1 MSSALPLIYNPYKM
15 IVVTEKRLK
24 DRSGSTCE
32 ISGTNENLVVY
43 LVEPKTEAIPENCI
57 LIAQPLLDQIKN
69 PETMNPNDWRGLS
82 DSMWNENLPVQIVSW
97 RMLARLK
104 NHDLLDMM
112 YLDEDALEWA
122 KATGEGEDEEGKIIH
137 KDSNGNILQ
146 DGDSVVLIKD
156 LDVKGANFTAKRGAA
171 VHNIKLVW
179 DNAEQIE
186 GRVEGQHIVILTQ
199 YVKKTK

>member
-1 MSSALPLIYNPYKM
+1 MS
-15 IVVTEKRLK
+15 VVTEKRLK
-24 DRSGSTCE
+24 DRSGSICE
-32 ISGTNENLVVY
+32 ISGSDENLVVY
-43 LVEPKTEAIPENCI
+43 LVEPKTEDIPENCV
-57 LIAQPLLDQIKN
+57 LITKNLKDQIEN

-112 YLDEDALEWA
+112 YLDEEALEWA
-122 KATGEGEDEEGKIIH
+122 KATGEGEDEEGKIVH
-137 KDSNGNILQ
+137 KDSNGNLLF

-171 VHNIKLVW
+171 VHNIKVVW

>member
-1 MSSALPLIYNPYKM
+1 MSI
-15 IVVTEKRLK
+15 VTEKRLK
-24 DRSGSTCE
+24 DRSGSKCE
-32 ISGTNENLVVY
+32 ISGSEENLVLY
-43 LVEPKTEAIPENCI
+43 LVEPKTEDIPENCI
-57 LIAQPLLDQIKN
+57 LITKTLKDQIEN
-69 PETMNPNDWRGLS
+69 PDTTNANDWRGLS

-112 YLDEDALEWA
+112 YLDEEALEWA
-122 KATGEGEDEEGKIIH
+122 KATGEGEDEEGKIVH
-137 KDSNGNILQ
+137 KDSNGNLLF

-171 VHNIKLVW
+171 VHNIKVVW

>member
-1 MSSALPLIYNPYKM
+1 MS
-15 IVVTEKRLK
+15 VVTEKRLK
-24 DRSGSTCE
+24 DRSGSLCE
-32 ISGTNENLVVY
+32 ISGSDENLVVY
-43 LVEPKTEAIPENCI
+43 LVEPKTEATPENCI
-57 LIAQPLLDQIKN
+57 LITKSLKDQIEN

-97 RMLARLK
+97 RMHARLK
-104 NHDLLDMM
+104 NMDMLEMM

-122 KATGEGEDEEGKIIH
+122 KATGEADDDEGKIVH
-137 KDSNGNILQ
+137 KDSNGNVLL

-156 LDVKGANFTAKRGAA
+156 LDVKGATFTAKRGAA

-179 DNAEQIE
+179 DDANLIE
-186 GRVEGQHIVILTQ
+186 GRVENQSIFILTQ

>member
-1 MSSALPLIYNPYKM
+1 MSI
-15 IVVTEKRLK
+15 VTEKRVK
-24 DRSGSTCE
+24 DRSGSVCE
-32 ISGTNENLVVY
+32 ISGSDENLVVY
-43 LVEPKTEAIPENCI
+43 LVEPKTEETPENCI
-57 LIAQPLLDQIKN
+57 LITKNLKNQIEN
-69 PETMNPNDWRGLS
+69 PETMNPNDWHGLS

-122 KATGEGEDEEGKIIH
+122 KATGEADDDEGKIIH
-137 KDSNGNILQ
+137 KDSNGNILK

-156 LDVKGANFTAKRGAA
+156 LDVKGATFTAKRGAA

-186 GRVEGQHIVILTQ
+186 GRVENQHIVILTQ

>member
-1 MSSALPLIYNPYKM
+1 MSI
-15 IVVTEKRLK
+15 ITEKRLK
-24 DRSGSTCE
+24 DRSDSKCE
-32 ISGTNENLVVY
+32 ISGSEENLVVY
-43 LVEPKTEAIPENCI
+43 LVEPKTEATPENCI
-57 LIAQPLLDQIKN
+57 LITKKLKDQIEN

-104 NHDLLDMM
+104 KHDLLDMM

-137 KDSNGNILQ
+137 KDSNGNVLA

-186 GRVEGQHIVILTQ
+186 GRVEGQYIVILTQ

>member
-1 MSSALPLIYNPYKM
+1 MSI
-15 IVVTEKRLK
+15 VTEKRLK
-24 DRSGSTCE
+24 DRSDSKCE
-32 ISGTNENLVVY
+32 ISGSEENLTVY

-57 LIAQPLLDQIKN
+57 LINQSLLNQIQN

-122 KATGEGEDEEGKIIH
+122 KATGEGEDEEGKIVH
-137 KDSNGNILQ
+137 KDSNGNLLF

-171 VHNIKLVW
+171 VHNIKVVW

>member
-1 MSSALPLIYNPYKM
+1 MS
-15 IVVTEKRLK
+15 VVTEKRLK
-24 DRSGSTCE
+24 DRSGSLCE
-32 ISGTNENLVVY
+32 ISGSDENLVVY

-57 LIAQPLLDQIKN
+57 LITKSLKDQIEN

-97 RMLARLK
+97 RMHARLK
-104 NHDLLDMM
+104 NIDMLEMM
-112 YLDEDALEWA
+112 YLDEEALEWA
-122 KATGEGEDEEGKIIH
+122 KATGEGDDDEGKIIH
-137 KDSNGNILQ
+137 KDSNGNVLL

-156 LDVKGANFTAKRGAA
+156 LDVKGATFTAKRGAA

-179 DNAEQIE
+179 DDVNLIE
-186 GRVEGQHIVILTQ
+186 GRVENQHIYILTQ

>member
-1 MSSALPLIYNPYKM
+1 MS
-15 IVVTEKRLK
+15 VVTEKRLK
-24 DRSGSTCE
+24 DRSGSVCE
-32 ISGTNENLVVY
+32 ISGSDENLVVY
-43 LVEPKTEAIPENCI
+43 IVEPKTDAIPENCI
-57 LIAQPLLDQIKN
+57 LITKSLRDQIENKDL
-69 PETMNPNDWRGLS
+69 MNANDWRGLS

-104 NHDLLDMM
+104 NYDLLEMM

-122 KATGEGEDEEGKIIH
+122 KATGEDEDEEGKIIH
-137 KDSNGNILQ
+137 KDSNGNILL

-156 LDVKGANFTAKRGAA
+156 LDVKGATFTAKRGAA

-179 DNAEQIE
+179 DNANQIE
-186 GRVEGQHIVILTQ
+186 GRVENQHIVILTQ

>member
-1 MSSALPLIYNPYKM
+1 
-15 IVVTEKRLK
+15 
-24 DRSGSTCE
+24 
-32 ISGTNENLVVY
+32 
-43 LVEPKTEAIPENCI
+43 
-57 LIAQPLLDQIKN
+57 
-69 PETMNPNDWRGLS
+69 MNANDWRGLS

-122 KATGEGEDEEGKIIH
+122 KATGEDEDEEGKIIH
-137 KDSNGNILQ
+137 KDSNGNVLL

-156 LDVKGANFTAKRGAA
+156 LDVKGATFTAKRGAA

-179 DNAEQIE
+179 DNPNQIE
-186 GRVEGQHIVILTQ
+186 GRVENQHIVILTQ

>member
-1 MSSALPLIYNPYKM
+1 MS
-15 IVVTEKRLK
+15 VVTEKRLK
-24 DRSGSTCE
+24 DRSGSKCE
-32 ISGTNENLVVY
+32 ISGSEENLVVY
-43 LVEPKTEAIPENCI
+43 LVAPKTEDVPENCI
-57 LIAQPLLDQIKN
+57 LITKTLKDQIEN
-69 PETMNPNDWRGLS
+69 PDTTNANDWRGLS

-112 YLDEDALEWA
+112 YLDDEALEWA
-122 KATGEGEDEEGKIIH
+122 KATGEGEEEGKIVH
-137 KDSNGNILQ
+137 KDSNGNLLF

-171 VHNIKLVW
+171 VHNIKVVW

>member
-1 MSSALPLIYNPYKM
+1 MTVI
-15 IVVTEKRLK
+15 EKKLH
-24 DRSGSTCE
+24 DRSGSKCE
-32 ISGTNENLVVY
+32 ISGSEDNLVVY
-43 LVEPKTEAIPENCI
+43 NVPPNTIEILESSI
-57 LIAQPLLDQIKN
+57 LISKNLKDQIESRSLGT
-69 PETMNPNDWRGLS
+69 ETTNANDWRGLS
-82 DSMWNENLPVQIVSW
+82 DSMWSENLAVQIVSW

-104 NHDLLDMM
+104 NHNLLDMM
-112 YLDEDALEWA
+112 YLDEEALEWA
-122 KATGEGEDEEGKIIH
+122 KATGEGDDGEGKVIH
-137 KDSNGNILQ
+137 KDANGNILK
-146 DGDSVVLIKD
+146 DGDSVALIKD

>member
-1 MSSALPLIYNPYKM
+1 MSI
-15 IVVTEKRLK
+15 VTEKRVK
-24 DRSGSTCE
+24 DRSGSKCE
-32 ISGTNENLVVY
+32 ISGSQENLVVY
-43 LVEPKTEAIPENCI
+43 LVEPKTEEVPENCI
-57 LIAQPLLDQIKN
+57 LITKTLKDQIEN
-69 PETMNPNDWRGLS
+69 PDTTNANDWRGLS

-112 YLDEDALEWA
+112 YLDDEALEWA
-122 KATGEGEDEEGKIIH
+122 KATGEGEDEEGKIVH
-137 KDSNGNILQ
+137 KDSNGNLLF

-171 VHNIKLVW
+171 VHNIKVVW